1 MPRTLPDVLA
11 ILRAYQQE
19 LRDMGVAHAAVFGSV
34 ARGQAGPSSDVD
46 VLVDL
51 DYDKDLGIF
60 EYARIKLY
68 IDDLHWRAKRCRQS
82 QEAETAP
89 SRQHNSGCS
98 QCLLEV
104 PGRE

>member
-11 ILRAYQQE
+11 ILRARQQE
-19 LRDMGVAHAAVFGSV
+19 LRDLGVAHAAVFGSV
-34 ARGQAGPSSDVD
+34 ARGEASPSSDVD

-68 IDDLHWRAKRCRQS
+68 IDDLLGGRSDVANRKKLK
-82 QEAETAP
+82 P
-89 SRQHNSGCS
+89 
-98 QCLLEV
+98 LLHHSIV
-104 PGRE
+104 RDAVNAF